1 MEWPMLEQLY
11 LIFSRVFDGFF
22 NFLNNIFNGKDAE

>member
-1 MEWPMLEQLY
+1 MEWSMLEQLY

-22 NFLNNIFNGKDAE
+22 NFLNNIFNGSDAE